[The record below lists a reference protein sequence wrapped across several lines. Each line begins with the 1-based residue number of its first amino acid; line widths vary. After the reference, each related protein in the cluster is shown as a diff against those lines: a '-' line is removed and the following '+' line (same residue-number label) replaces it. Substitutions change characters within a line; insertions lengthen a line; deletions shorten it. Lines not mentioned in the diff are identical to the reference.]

1 MSSTSGNGSKDP
13 ADPSKPTTASRFDK
27 LGFYRTET
35 LLKTYESLSKNQMD
49 STYQYE
55 SYYNYMKRRY
65 KEYLK
70 ELDAKETNTTNQT
83 SEQNRNAKT
92 TGIRDFD
99 EEERSRSIEREGINR

>member
-1 MSSTSGNGSKDP
+1 
-13 ADPSKPTTASRFDK
+13 
-27 LGFYRTET
+27 
-35 LLKTYESLSKNQMD
+35 
-49 STYQYE
+49 
-55 SYYNYMKRRY
+55 MKRRY